1 MKRLILLVM
10 ALVMMSG
17 AITAAADAI
26 NPVYSVQYYAD
37 LPRYATSGG
46 TALSVIDTSGK
57 NLPKNGTTPKTT
69 SLRVNNSGVV
79 MTKNTS
85 MRIYKDR
92 TGLEFIKY
100 PGLRYIDQV
109 TQNNAN
115 YELDQI
121 WLSKDNGSSWH
132 EKITYTGMDYSFTND
147 AASEDIPNGVIAV
160 SDNTVIRLVYKPNA
174 STYTRDAKFFDYDIT
189 DGSKSPVDSNLEG
202 INSNSNWKGSGVKFG
217 FGNANTNSGLGDLT
231 WSKDSVNNLLNAG
244 NSKGY
249 KLCTFGLVSS
259 LDANGLP
266 VFANGIRYKDYFGPS
281 KVTGKTE
288 IKGWNLKFNRVGDTY
303 TLAYVNDGSRNI
315 TGDLTR
321 FSHPGTYTSIWTN
334 HFWPMDHSSTWGTS
348 GHDIKWGSYDL
359 RNSRLYKKADGTT
372 DALPWADDGLDHN
385 SYFGMTYTVDF
396 TLSGDYA
403 GPLDYTFFGDD
414 DMWVFL
420 EDKKTGKSTLVC
432 DIGGVHSSVGQYV
445 NLRDYLPDGTSGEYR
460 LHFFY
465 TERGASGSTCY
476 MQFTLPSVNTVV
488 PEAKY
493 SNLKIEKIVEGMKTD
508 EPFEFEVMLN
518 ERARAST
525 NFAYTIYNK
534 DNTAVSSGIINGIAK
549 LALKDGQYA
558 LIPNLFVGTLYEIKE
573 SDTNPYYSPSAP
585 SYSGRI
591 GEAGQTVTVT
601 YTNTARGLID
611 FDIRKVDEFERVG
624 IDGAEF
630 TLTHDENCGC
640 KYDHAKINTITAVS
654 HNGSAKLSGIL
665 AGHSYILKE
674 TKVPQGYDASKAYEG
689 LMEVSENGAVTI
701 DGKTVESAEIENTPL
716 YWPGSFTVPVK
727 KNVDAD
733 AVFAK
738 ADMQKFVFELY
749 VCDANGNVVGSVLTS
764 KSPDANGSV
773 VFSGV
778 EEFTFDE
785 YADTQETRYFLIKEK
800 AGSNLYIDY
809 DTEHEYL
816 ITATASAAEN
826 QTDGAFQL
834 IASTTIKVRE
844 NGGTWQ
850 DYGADTPVFTNTDKV
865 SGLTFVK
872 KNADTGAVLGGA
884 VFMLTHAS
892 DCEACGSG
900 AQALTFSATSAQ
912 DGVVTFTNI
921 PAGHDYELEE
931 TKAPI
936 GYQISFAKRRVH
948 VTNDGVTNFEDI
960 AAAGIAN
967 TPVYQPDAITVPVQK
982 IVAEEDVFAKADMQN
997 FVFELYACDENGN
1010 AVGEALASMNP
1021 DANGDLVFE
1030 GIDEFVFDDYAD
1042 KDAVRYFLVKEKA
1055 GLNPYIDYDTE
1066 HEYLITATA
1075 ELSEQPVEA
1084 AGAFVLTAST
1094 TIKVRENGGAWQDYA
1109 ADTAAFTNTDKVS
1122 GLVFVKKNADTGA
1135 VLGGAVFTLTHAD
1148 NCEACGGRAKINV
1161 FTATSDQD
1169 GKVSFGD
1176 IPAGHD
1182 YMLEETKAP
1191 VGYEISFSKR
1201 LVQIDENGPK
1211 NFEDIASSGI
1221 ADQPIYQPAQITI
1234 PVKKIVGE
1242 TDVYAKA
1249 DMQKFVF
1256 ELYACDETGAVAGE
1270 ALASENPDAEGNV
1283 LFEGL
1288 DEFLFDDYADS
1299 QETRYF
1305 LIKEKHGGSP
1315 FIQYD
1320 DERAY
1325 LVTASA
1331 ALSET
1336 PDEEIGAFVITA
1348 ETTVR
1353 IRETEKGVWEAFG
1366 GEAPVFVNSDL
1377 GRSGFEFTKL
1387 SSFNDRG
1394 LNGAEFT
1401 LTHSGK
1407 CECGYTHVEIPA
1419 IVVESVDGK
1428 VVFGDQVETE
1438 ILTGHSYTLKETKAP
1453 NGFELMNGTTYTVA
1467 IDAQG
1472 DVTITRNETSGG
1484 KPIEGDL
1491 FVARRL
1497 FQNTPKYEV
1506 KTQIEARKLYNNEIP
1521 PKSGERYT
1529 FALFDQEIT
1538 ENKFGYLNTESTM
1551 KEVKATPGFIE
1562 TVQNDEQG
1570 RILFTPM
1577 TFDRAGT
1584 YTYWMLEIPGYEAD
1598 VSYDRTIFK
1607 VTITV
1612 DEKVNEDG
1620 SGTPVIEYAYEIVG
1634 QDKLEEG
1641 RETFVD
1647 GLPTFNNYIL
1657 PNTGD
1662 ESSLL
1667 LWMLVLAG
1675 AGSVIAVMLLMR
1687 RRKAN

>member
-1 MKRLILLVM
+1 MKRILAMVLCLMLAAIPALAAEDNTQQIANWGASTPAGWYDPVTHTHNNANLKLNEDGVAISKTITPTENENYFDITLKVASEYTFQELVREPSVDVVIVLDKSNTM
-10 ALVMMSG
+10 KNAMENTSRIEAAKASAVSFINGFYSNKMFKVDSKHRLAFVTFNTHAETVFALDSG
-17 AITAAADAI
+17 LSKANMIKKINALEITTDDSSTERFTNIEGGLRLAENLLKGSKADNKFIVFISDGFPTTYIKSGENSKTKITGYNPTTASATTNKDGVFADRMTGQANNAGTNYSDRAALYAQNAAKEIKDSGINIYSIGIDIGTTTVWSYLWRNGNGYYPTIDRFNDAYYKENGNTYVI
-26 NPVYSVQYYAD
+26 GEPVSKYANKKDPGVDYTGKFKAWLKDKISGGPDCPNGLYAD
-37 LPRYATSGG
+37 GDTPKDLTKALENILDEIIEINSKELAESWVVSDPMSQYVEFQYFYNQKGNPDSNGMTGSNGVGKENSVSLKNGNAIAWKLFESGYETIKVGNKNVHVYELKYRIRLKNETGSFVTSENKSLAT
-46 TALSVIDTSGK
+46 
-57 NLPKNGTTPKTT
+57 NGTTTFE
-69 SLRVNNSGVV
+69 
-79 MTKNTS
+79 
-85 MRIYKDR
+85 YKIIENDEL
-92 TGLEFIKY
+92 TEEDEMEFTVPEVEGYLCEVSFIKE
-100 PGLRYIDQV
+100 
-109 TQNNAN
+109 N
-115 YELDQI
+115 
-121 WLSKDNGSSWH
+121 
-132 EKITYTGMDYSFTND
+132 
-147 AASEDIPNGVIAV
+147 
-160 SDNTVIRLVYKPNA
+160 
-174 STYTRDAKFFDYDIT
+174 
-189 DGSKSPVDSNLEG
+189 
-202 INSNSNWKGSGVKFG
+202 
-217 FGNANTNSGLGDLT
+217 
-231 WSKDSVNNLLNAG
+231 
-244 NSKGY
+244 
-249 KLCTFGLVSS
+249 
-259 LDANGLP
+259 
-266 VFANGIRYKDYFGPS
+266 
-281 KVTGKTE
+281 
-288 IKGWNLKFNRVGDTY
+288 
-303 TLAYVNDGSRNI
+303 
-315 TGDLTR
+315 
-321 FSHPGTYTSIWTN
+321 
-334 HFWPMDHSSTWGTS
+334 
-348 GHDIKWGSYDL
+348 
-359 RNSRLYKKADGTT
+359 
-372 DALPWADDGLDHN
+372 
-385 SYFGMTYTVDF
+385 
-396 TLSGDYA
+396 
-403 GPLDYTFFGDD
+403 
-414 DMWVFL
+414 
-420 EDKKTGKSTLVC
+420 
-432 DIGGVHSSVGQYV
+432 
-445 NLRDYLPDGTSGEYR
+445 
-460 LHFFY
+460 
-465 TERGASGSTCY
+465 
-476 MQFTLPSVNTVV
+476 
-488 PEAKY
+488 
-493 SNLKIEKIVEGMKTD
+493 
-508 EPFEFEVMLN
+508 
-518 ERARAST
+518 
-525 NFAYTIYNK
+525 
-534 DNTAVSSGIINGIAK
+534 
-549 LALKDGQYA
+549 
-558 LIPNLFVGTLYEIKE
+558 
-573 SDTNPYYSPSAP
+573 SDTNAFV
-585 SYSGRI
+585 
-591 GEAGQTVTVT
+591 E
-601 YTNTARGLID
+601 
-611 FDIRKVDEFERVG
+611 
-624 IDGAEF
+624 GAVF
-630 TLTHDENCGC
+630 TLTHDKACPVCGGDAKHS
-640 KYDHAKINTITAVS
+640 KYTAVS
-654 HNGSAKLSGIL
+654 
-665 AGHSYILKE
+665 
-674 TKVPQGYDASKAYEG
+674 TKVEKNGQKFAEVRFKNIPSGHTYWLEEAEAPIGYEPTFEKR
-689 LMEVSENGAVTI
+689 LVEVTYDYLTNVDDIVEHGVANG
-701 DGKTVESAEIENTPL
+701 PL
-716 YWPGSFTVPVK
+716 YWPTSIAVPVK
-727 KNVDAD
+727 KIVAD
-733 AVFAK
+733 SDVFAK
-738 ADMQKFVFELY
+738 ADMQNFVFELY
-749 VCDANGNVVGSVLTS
+749 ACDANGNVTGDALAS
-764 KSPDANGSV
+764 KSPDASGNLE
-773 VFSGV
+773 FSGLDAFV
-778 EEFTFDE
+778 FDE
-785 YADTQETRYFLIKEK
+785 YADTKETRYFLIKEK
-800 AGSNLYIDY
+800 AGSNLHVDY
-809 DTEHEYL
+809 DDEREYL
-816 ITATASAAEN
+816 VTVTASVSDTATKTKPAASPASDKDALCKEH
-826 QTDGAFQL
+826 GAFPL
-834 IASTTIKVRE
+834 IASKTVKVRE
-844 NGGTWQ
+844 TANGEWKS
-850 DYGADTPVFTNTDKV
+850 YVNDTPAFTNTDKV
-865 SGLTFVK
+865 GGLTFVK
-872 KNADTGAVLGGA
+872 KNADTGAVLAGA
-884 VFMLTHAS
+884 EFTLTHDAQCS
-892 DCEACGSG
+892 ACGG
-900 AQALTFSATSAQ
+900 NAQALSFTQTSGQ
-912 DGVVTFTNI
+912 DGKVTFTNV
-921 PAGHDYELEE
+921 PTGHEYVLAE
-931 TKAPI
+931 TKAPA
-936 GYQISFAKRRVH
+936 GYEISFASRKVL
-948 VTNDGVTNFEDI
+948 VGEDGVTNFEDI
-960 AAAGIAN
+960 AANGITN
-967 TPVYQPDAITVPVQK
+967 KPVYQPDAITIPVKK

-1010 AVGEALASMNP
+1010 AVGEALASMSP

-1122 GLVFVKKNADTGA
+1122 GLAFVKKNADTGA

-1148 NCEACGGRAKINV
+1148 NCEACGGRAKIDV

-1472 DVTITRNETSGG
+1472 NVTITRNETSGG

-1491 FVARRL
+1491 FVARGL

-1506 KTQIEARKLYNNEIP
+1506 KTQIEARKLYNNAIP

-1584 YTYWMLEIPGYEAD
+1584 YTYWILEIPGYEAD

>member
-1 MKRLILLVM
+1 MKRVLAALLCLMLTAVPALAAQDNVQQIKQWGSSTPAGWYDSVTHTHNDANLKLSEDGVAVSKTITPTEHENYFDITLKVASEYTYEKLIREPSVDVVIVLDKSNTMNQKMNDTTRIEAAKASAVSFINGFYSNDMFSVDDKHRLAFVTFNTHAETVFALDSGLSKANMIKKINSIDITTDSSSPERFTNIEAGLRLAQNLLKG
-10 ALVMMSG
+10 S
-17 AITAAADAI
+17 TADNKFIVFISDGFPTTYIA
-26 NPVYSVQYYAD
+26 
-37 LPRYATSGG
+37 
-46 TALSVIDTSGK
+46 SGK
-57 NLPKNGTTPKTT
+57 NSTTKITGYNPTTASSTQDKDGVFADRMTGQANNAGTNYSDRAALYAQNAAKAIKDSGINIYSIGIDIGTTTVWNYLWRNGSYYPTIDRFSEAYYKQNGNTYVIGEPVVKYANKKDPGADYTGKFKAWLKNKISGGPDCPEGLYADGDTPSDLTKALQDILAEIIEINSKEIAESWVVSDPMNEHIDFQYFYDKNGNPDTNGMSGSNAIGSENSVKLQNGNAIAWKLFESGYRTATVDGRNVYIYELKYRIRLSNEAATFINSEHKTLETNGKTT
-69 SLRVNNSGVV
+69 FEYKIIENN
-79 MTKNTS
+79 
-85 MRIYKDR
+85 
-92 TGLEFIKY
+92 E
-100 PGLRYIDQV
+100 
-109 TQNNAN
+109 
-115 YELDQI
+115 
-121 WLSKDNGSSWH
+121 
-132 EKITYTGMDYSFTND
+132 ITE
-147 AASEDIPNGVIAV
+147 EDV
-160 SDNTVIRLVYKPNA
+160 L
-174 STYTRDAKFFDYDIT
+174 
-189 DGSKSPVDSNLEG
+189 
-202 INSNSNWKGSGVKFG
+202 
-217 FGNANTNSGLGDLT
+217 
-231 WSKDSVNNLLNAG
+231 
-244 NSKGY
+244 
-249 KLCTFGLVSS
+249 
-259 LDANGLP
+259 
-266 VFANGIRYKDYFGPS
+266 
-281 KVTGKTE
+281 
-288 IKGWNLKFNRVGDTY
+288 
-303 TLAYVNDGSRNI
+303 
-315 TGDLTR
+315 
-321 FSHPGTYTSIWTN
+321 
-334 HFWPMDHSSTWGTS
+334 
-348 GHDIKWGSYDL
+348 
-359 RNSRLYKKADGTT
+359 
-372 DALPWADDGLDHN
+372 
-385 SYFGMTYTVDF
+385 
-396 TLSGDYA
+396 
-403 GPLDYTFFGDD
+403 
-414 DMWVFL
+414 
-420 EDKKTGKSTLVC
+420 
-432 DIGGVHSSVGQYV
+432 
-445 NLRDYLPDGTSGEYR
+445 
-460 LHFFY
+460 
-465 TERGASGSTCY
+465 
-476 MQFTLPSVNTVV
+476 
-488 PEAKY
+488 
-493 SNLKIEKIVEGMKTD
+493 
-508 EPFEFEVMLN
+508 EFEVPAIEGYLA
-518 ERARAST
+518 E
-525 NFAYTIYNK
+525 IY
-534 DNTAVSSGIINGIAK
+534 
-549 LALKDGQYA
+549 
-558 LIPNLFVGTLYEIKE
+558 FVKE
-573 SDTNPYYSPSAP
+573 NSDTH
-585 SYSGRI
+585 
-591 GEAGQTVTVT
+591 T
-601 YTNTARGLID
+601 Y
-611 FDIRKVDEFERVG
+611 VE
-624 IDGAEF
+624 GAEF
-630 TLTHDENCGC
+630 TLTHAPECPVCGGDAKFS
-640 KYDHAKINTITAVS
+640 KYTSVSTKVEIDGQSRAEVRFKNIPSGHTYWLEETNPAPGYDNTFEKRLVEVAYEQVLRLDDIL
-654 HNGSAKLSGIL
+654 HNGVFNQPIYK
-665 AGHSYILKE
+665 
-674 TKVPQGYDASKAYEG
+674 P
-689 LMEVSENGAVTI
+689 VSIT
-701 DGKTVESAEIENTPL
+701 L
-716 YWPGSFTVPVK
+716 PVK
-727 KNVDAD
+727 KVVAEGD
-733 AVFAK
+733 VFAK

-749 VCDANGNVVGSVLTS
+749 ACDENGNVTGSALAS
-764 KSPDANGSV
+764 KNPDADGNVTFAGIDAFT
-773 VFSGV
+773 FSGY
-778 EEFTFDE
+778 ED
-785 YADTQETRYFLIKEK
+785 ADVSRYFLIKEK
-800 AGSNLYIDY
+800 PGDNLYIDY

-816 ITATASAAEN
+816 IEASASIAESASA
-826 QTDGAFQL
+826 DGVHSYFPLVA
-834 IASTTIKVRE
+834 AVTTKVRE
-844 NGGTWQ
+844 IGGAWET
-850 DYGADTPVFTNTDKV
+850 YTANAPVFTNTDKV

-872 KNADTGAVLGGA
+872 KNADTGAALGGA
-884 VFMLTHAS
+884 VFTLTHAS

-967 TPVYQPDAITVPVQK
+967 TPVYQLDAITVPVQK

-1109 ADTAAFTNTDKVS
+1109 ADTAAFTNADKVS
-1122 GLVFVKKNADTGA
+1122 GLAFVKKNADTGA

-1288 DEFLFDDYADS
+1288 DEFLFGDYADS

-1472 DVTITRNETSGG
+1472 NVTITRNETSGG

-1491 FVARRL
+1491 FVARGL